1 MKALIVDD
9 ERLARNEVRRL
20 LADFSWISIVGEAE
34 NVDEALAKINDL
46 RPDILFLD
54 VQMPEKSGFD
64 LLESIRGDLPHVIF
78 TTAYDE
84 FALRAFEV
92 NALDYLV
99 KPITPERLALALSRV
114 REPGPQPESD
124 APLRASDHVLVRD
137 GTRCWFIPVRKIR
150 LLESEGNYTR
160 VHFDSAKP
168 LIYRSLSTLEQRLPE
183 ESFFRINRQQIV
195 NLEFI
200 ENIESWFSGGLK
212 VWLRG
217 GEECEVSR
225 RAARTFR
232 QKLSL

>member
-1 MKALIVDD
+1 MKALIIDD
-9 ERLARNEVRRL
+9 ERLARSEVRRL
-20 LADFSWISIVGEAE
+20 LSEFSWVSVVGEAE
-34 NVDEALAKINDL
+34 NADEALAKINEL
-46 RPDILFLD
+46 RPDLLFLD
-54 VQMPEKSGFD
+54 VQMPGKSGFD
-64 LLESIRGDLPHVIF
+64 LLESIRGEPPHVIF

-99 KPITPERLALALSRV
+99 KPITPERLGVALSRV
-114 REPGPQPESD
+114 REAGPQPVSD

-137 GTRCWFIPVRKIR
+137 GARCWFIPLRQIR
-150 LLESEGNYTR
+150 LLESDGNYTR
-160 VHFDSAKP
+160 VYFDSAKP
-168 LIYRSLSTLEQRLPE
+168 LIYRSLSTLEQRLPTDT
-183 ESFFRINRQQIV
+183 FFRINRQQIV
-195 NLEFI
+195 NLGYI

>member
-1 MKALIVDD
+1 MKALIIDD
-9 ERLARNEVRRL
+9 ERLARSEVRRL
-20 LADFSWISIVGEAE
+20 LVDFPWVSVIGEAE
-34 NVDEALAKINDL
+34 NADEALAKINEL
-46 RPDILFLD
+46 RPELLFLD

-64 LLESIRGDLPHVIF
+64 LLESIRGELPHVIF

-99 KPITPERLALALSRV
+99 KPITPERLGLALSRI
-114 REPGPQPESD
+114 RDAGPQPVSD

-137 GTRCWFIPVRKIR
+137 GARCWFIPLRRIR
-150 LLESEGNYTR
+150 LLESDGNYTR
-160 VHFDSAKP
+160 VYFDSVKP
-168 LIYRSLSTLEQRLPE
+168 LIYRSLTTLEQRLP
-183 ESFFRINRQQIV
+183 SDAFFRINRQQIV
-195 NLEFI
+195 NLDYI

-212 VWLRG
+212 IWLRG

-225 RAARTFR
+225 RAARSFR

>member
-20 LADFSWISIVGEAE
+20 LGEFSWISIVGEAE
-34 NVDEALAKINDL
+34 NADDALTKINEL

-64 LLESIRGDLPHVIF
+64 LLESIRGELPHVIF

-114 REPGPQPESD
+114 RESGQPPESD
-124 APLRASDHVLVRD
+124 APLRPSDHVLVRD
-137 GTRCWFIPVRKIR
+137 GTRCWFIPVRRIR

-168 LIYRSLSTLEQRLPE
+168 LIYRSLSTLEQRLPAE
-183 ESFFRINRQQIV
+183 TFFRINRQQIV

>member
-9 ERLARNEVRRL
+9 ERLARSEVRRL
-20 LADFSWISIVGEAE
+20 LAEFPWISIAGEAE
-34 NVDEALAKINDL
+34 NADEALAKINELGPDL
-46 RPDILFLD
+46 LFLD
-54 VQMPEKSGFD
+54 VQMPGKSGFD

-99 KPITPERLALALSRV
+99 KPITPERLSLALSRA
-114 REPGPQPESD
+114 REAGPQPVSD
-124 APLRASDHVLVRD
+124 APLRISDNVLVRD
-137 GTRCWFIPVRKIR
+137 GARCWFIPLRRIR
-150 LLESEGNYTR
+150 LLESDGNYTR
-160 VHFDSAKP
+160 VYFDSAKP
-168 LIYRSLSTLEQRLPE
+168 LIYRSLSTLEQRLPTDA
-183 ESFFRINRQQIV
+183 FFRINRQQIV
-195 NLEFI
+195 NLDYI

-212 VWLRG
+212 IWLRG

-232 QKLSL
+232 QKLTL

>member
-1 MKALIVDD
+1 MKALVVDD

-20 LADFSWISIVGEAE
+20 LAEFPWVSIVGEAE
-34 NVDEALAKINDL
+34 NADEALAKINELHPDL
-46 RPDILFLD
+46 LFLD
-54 VQMPEKSGFD
+54 VQMPGKTGFD
-64 LLESIRGDLPHVIF
+64 LLECISTEPPHVIF

-99 KPITPERLALALSRV
+99 KPITPERLGMALSRV
-114 REPGPQPESD
+114 RDAVPQPTSD

-137 GTRCWFIPVRKIR
+137 GARCWFIALNRIR
-150 LLESEGNYTR
+150 LLESDGNYTR
-160 VHFDSAKP
+160 VHFDSVKP
-168 LIYRSLSTLEQRLPE
+168 LIYRSLSALEQRLPADT
-183 ESFFRINRQQIV
+183 FFRINRQQIV
-195 NLEFI
+195 NLGYI

-225 RAARTFR
+225 RAARSFR